1 MATVDYFETLT
12 GKTAGLSGT
21 SMAPAGSTPNT
32 HNNGNGN
39 STGANKMI
47 KFEKKATL
55 VVNNNQLLQEEEGE
69 LENTS
74 PSVAAR
80 EPGEISSSASGNAK
94 K

>member
-12 GKTAGLSGT
+12 VKAAALQGNSTT
-21 SMAPAGSTPNT
+21 PAASTPT
-32 HNNGNGN
+32 HGNGN
-39 STGANKMI
+39 NSATVPTKMI

-69 LENTS
+69 VENTS
-74 PSVAAR
+74 PSVTAR
-80 EPGEISSSASGNAK
+80 EPGEIASSASANTK

>member
-1 MATVDYFETLT
+1 
-12 GKTAGLSGT
+12 
-21 SMAPAGSTPNT
+21 MAPVGSTPT

-39 STGANKMI
+39 ATGANKMI

-74 PSVAAR
+74 PSSTAR
-80 EPGEISSSASGNAK
+80 EPGEIPSSASANTK